1 MSVNMTDVKE
11 LRGRTGAGM
20 VNCKNALVAAEGDLD
35 AAVDWLRTKGL
46 ATAAKKAG
54 RVAAEGTVSS
64 YIHGGGRIGVLLE
77 VNSETDFAAQTDDF
91 RNLVKELTM
100 QIAAHNALYVS
111 TDDVP
116 ADDVEREKEIQLQRL
131 ADDPKLSSKPP
142 QVLEGIVTGRMRKWF
157 EDVCLLEQAYFRDE
171 DKKVRDLVT
180 EHVAKLGENIQV
192 RRFVRYTLG
201 EGIEK
206 PQDDFAAEVAA
217 QAGMN

>member
-1 MSVNMTDVKE
+1 MSVNMAAVKE
-11 LRGRTGAGM
+11 LRGLTGAGI
-20 VNCKNALVAAEGDLD
+20 VNCKKALVESDGDV
-35 AAVDWLRTKGL
+35 AGAVDWLRTKGL

-54 RVAAEGTVSS
+54 RVAAEGAVGS

-77 VNSETDFAAQTDDF
+77 VNSETDFAAQTEDF
-91 RNLVKELTM
+91 RNLVKELSM
-100 QIAAHNALYVS
+100 QIAAHNALYES

-116 ADDVEREKEIQLQRL
+116 EDDVAREKEIQLQRL
-131 ADDPKLSSKPP
+131 AEDPKLSSKPP

-157 EDVCLLEQAYFRDE
+157 EEVCLLEQAYFRDE
-171 DKKVRDLVT
+171 DKKVKDFVT

-206 PQDDFAAEVAA
+206 RQDDFAAEVAA